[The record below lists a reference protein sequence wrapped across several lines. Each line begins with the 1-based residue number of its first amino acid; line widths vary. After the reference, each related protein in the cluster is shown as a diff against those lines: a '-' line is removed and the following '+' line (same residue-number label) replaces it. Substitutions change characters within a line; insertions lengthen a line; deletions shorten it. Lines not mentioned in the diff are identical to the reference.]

1 MTQSEIKDIILGMEI
16 TGPDILAEKELKKK
30 LIEIDHGNINI
41 NGHGQSNLVTSKT
54 VNRLGETLV
63 TQTISPYEQQ
73 KFESKSDWR
82 IKAISASNLYLR
94 TNHIYVNTENIRENK
109 FTYILPKNLLNHFI
123 TIADL
128 RTQIGGFIYG
138 SSIEKNSD
146 KKNKKSVKSIIESG
160 SNVPNNV
167 NSDDE
172 KYIKEIKC
180 IVLVPQTGSHLNLTF
195 ANQIPEHQLLSDLEP
210 LGWIHTQ
217 PIESNTM
224 TPYDCQLTSKFI
236 NERNNWDIETSIV
249 ITCGFVQGSCTLNG
263 YRLSPVGYD
272 WANENVQMNNN
283 NESRFNETCYEKVQL
298 ILSDKFMGYFL
309 IPDNEVWNYNFIGV
323 EPVNNMSFGLNL
335 GIPKDFYNEIHRPSH
350 FFNLES
356 SISII
361 TGNNNSEVGFK
372 ENCDIE
378 DEFN

>member
-1 MTQSEIKDIILGMEI
+1 MK
-16 TGPDILAEKELKKK
+16 
-30 LIEIDHGNINI
+30 
-41 NGHGQSNLVTSKT
+41 
-54 VNRLGETLV
+54 
-63 TQTISPYEQQ
+63 
-73 KFESKSDWR
+73 
-82 IKAISASNLYLR
+82 
-94 TNHIYVNTENIRENK
+94 
-109 FTYILPKNLLNHFI
+109 HFI

-138 SSIEKNSD
+138 TSIEKTPN

-160 SNVPNNV
+160 SNEPNN
-167 NSDDE
+167 NNLNEEE
-172 KYIKEIKC
+172 KYLKEIKC

-195 ANQIPEHQLLSDLEP
+195 ANQIPEHQLLADLEP

-217 PIESNTM
+217 PIETNIM
-224 TPYDCQLTSKFI
+224 TPHDCQLTCKFI

-249 ITCGFVQGSCTLNG
+249 ITCGFVQGSCALNG
-263 YRLSPVGYD
+263 YKISPVGYD
-272 WANENVQMNNN
+272 WATENAEMNNN
-283 NESRFNETCYEKVQL
+283 NDSRFNETCYEKVQL

-309 IPDNEVWNYNFIGV
+309 VPDNEVWNYNFIGV

-356 SISII
+356 SISIS
-361 TGNNNSEVGFK
+361 NNNDTGFK